1 MCLPRHEPEFDHV
14 FRELMPRAKRV
25 AYRILD
31 DVADAEDAAV
41 EALARAA
48 TKWSHIRTLPPASR
62 NAWIFRVT
70 STVAH
75 DELRRRIRRR
85 RWLPVEPFV
94 DGQDPLHAI
103 DLRFSMVAHLARLPT
118 RQRQVLTLRYIGGLS
133 EAEIARSLGVSAG
146 TVKTS
151 ASRGLMALRTNL
163 RLEPE
168 FDRWA
173 GSTLPEAALPDSA

>member
-1 MCLPRHEPEFDHV
+1 
-14 FRELMPRAKRV
+14 MPRAKRV

-48 TKWSHIRTLPPASR
+48 AKWSTIGALPAASR
-62 NAWIFRVT
+62 NAWVFRVT
-70 STVAH
+70 SNVAH

-85 RWLPVEPFV
+85 RRLPVDPFA

-103 DLRFSMVAHLARLPT
+103 DLRNSMLAHLERLPT
-118 RQRQVLTLRYIGGLS
+118 RQREVLTLRYIGGMS

-151 ASRGLMALRTNL
+151 ASRGLLALRSSM
-163 RLEPE
+163 RREPE

-173 GSTLPEAALPDSA
+173 GSALPERAEALDVNIG